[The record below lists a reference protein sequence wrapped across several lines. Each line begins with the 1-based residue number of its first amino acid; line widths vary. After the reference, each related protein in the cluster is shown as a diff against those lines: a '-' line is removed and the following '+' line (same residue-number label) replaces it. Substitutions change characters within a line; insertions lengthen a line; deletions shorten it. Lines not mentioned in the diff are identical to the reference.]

1 MFRLSSQLNSDT
13 SRLQCAEVDFRR
25 IKGDTKQRGVVR
37 SAGNFRPTIRFTH
50 TAIIEMI
57 FGGTD
62 ASCYHDIYLD
72 SHRSGRCGLYLPVYS
87 STKG

>member
-1 MFRLSSQLNSDT
+1 MLRLESSQLKSDT

-50 TAIIEMI
+50 TAIINRNE
-57 FGGTD
+57 FRGD
-62 ASCYHDIYLD
+62 
-72 SHRSGRCGLYLPVYS
+72 GRLKLLS
-87 STKG
+87 